1 MRSIKWR
8 LIAMYLGLV
17 LIVMIVT
24 GSYILISM
32 QNTEIDK
39 ARDQLELYAQKV
51 SEQVVES
58 YDEADFQTGLEQFT
72 RTSSSDSQ
80 IQGNIINEYCE
91 TVASTAVSQPPF
103 PSYNNSVVMMAI
115 SGETGF
121 DESREDPE
129 TDTTW
134 ICYASPALTINGE
147 VKYVVYARMNASAM
161 QESLAQTT
169 QTIIVAVFLALV
181 LAVLMAYVFAKTLTG
196 PIHQL
201 TVKAKLL
208 AEGDLKQTVEVYSE
222 DEIGQLAES
231 FNYMA
236 SELNKTVGEA
246 FREKNKLEAI
256 LHNMTDGVISFDKNG
271 NISHANTVAAEM
283 LEVDKLDFTL
293 DMFTRKYDLEL
304 DEQGSDVEDGLGPE
318 VAMAV
323 QLQYTFPVGE
333 KYINASFSPYFNETE
348 EIEGIVVVLQDITK
362 QKKLDNMRKEFV
374 ANVSHEMRTPLTTIK
389 SYTETLMYGALEE
402 KDMAMEFLNII
413 NTETDRMSFLVRD
426 LLQLSRFDNK
436 QVQFKFS
443 KVYINEFISEN
454 VRQNK
459 IHAENKKQ
467 NLILE
472 LWPDDNAYV
481 VADRDRVNQVINNIT
496 TNAIKYSPEGA
507 TIRIYVTEDKTYYK
521 INVSDTGMGISKEDL
536 PRIFERFYRVD
547 KARSRAMGGTGL
559 GLAIAKEIMEGHDG
573 KLTAESEYG
582 KGTTMTMW
590 FMKNQDNKINFDH
603 DDFE

>member
-1 MRSIKWR
+1 MKSIKWR

-121 DESREDPE
+121 DESREDPD

-147 VKYVVYARMNASAM
+147 IKYVVYARMNASAM

-304 DEQGSDVEDGLGPE
+304 DEQGRDVEDG
-318 VAMAV
+318 MAV

>member
-1 MRSIKWR
+1 
-8 LIAMYLGLV
+8 MYLGLV

-24 GSYILISM
+24 GSYILLSM
-32 QNTEIDK
+32 QKTEIDK
-39 ARDQLELYAQKV
+39 AKNQLMLYAQKV

-58 YDEADFQTGLEQFT
+58 YDEADFQTALEQFT

-91 TVASTAVSQPPF
+91 TVASTTVSQPPF
-103 PSYNNSVVMMAI
+103 PQYNNSVVMMAI
-115 SGETGF
+115 AGETGF
-121 DESREDPE
+121 DEARKDDE

-134 ICYASPALTINGE
+134 ICYASPAMTINGE
-147 VKYVVYARMNASAM
+147 VKYVIYARMNASSM

-169 QTIIVAVFLALV
+169 RTIIVAVFLALV

-201 TVKAKLL
+201 TVKAKIL

-271 NISHANTVAAEM
+271 NITHANTVAAEM
-283 LEVDKLDFTL
+283 LEVDKLDFNL

-304 DEQGSDVEDGLGPE
+304 DDQGRDIEDG
-318 VAMAV
+318 MAV

-333 KYINASFSPYFNETE
+333 KFINASFSPYFNETE

-402 KDMAMEFLNII
+402 KDMAMDFLNII
-413 NTETDRMSFLVRD
+413 NTEADRMSFLVRD

-436 QVQFKFS
+436 QVQFKFT
-443 KVYINEFISEN
+443 KVYINELISEN

-472 LWPDDNAYV
+472 LWPDDDAYV
-481 VADRDRVNQVINNIT
+481 VADRDRINQVINNIT

-507 TIRIYVTEDKTYYK
+507 TIRIYVTEDKSYYK

-590 FMKNQDNKINFDH
+590 FMKNQDNKITCSS

>member
-1 MRSIKWR
+1 
-8 LIAMYLGLV
+8 MYLGLV

-24 GSYILISM
+24 GSYILLSM
-32 QNTEIDK
+32 QKTEIDK
-39 ARDQLELYAQKV
+39 AKNQLMLYAQKV

-58 YDEADFQTGLEQFT
+58 YDEADFQTALEQFT

-91 TVASTAVSQPPF
+91 TVASTTVSQPPF
-103 PSYNNSVVMMAI
+103 PQYNNSVVMMAI
-115 SGETGF
+115 AGETGF
-121 DESREDPE
+121 DEARKDDE

-134 ICYASPALTINGE
+134 ICYASPAMTINGE
-147 VKYVVYARMNASAM
+147 VKYVIYARMNASSM

-169 QTIIVAVFLALV
+169 RTIIVAVFLALV

-201 TVKAKLL
+201 TVKAKIL

-256 LHNMTDGVISFDKNG
+256 LHNMTDGVISFDKSG
-271 NISHANTVAAEM
+271 NITHANTVAAEM
-283 LEVDKLDFTL
+283 LEVDKLDFNL

-304 DEQGSDVEDGLGPE
+304 DDQGRDIEDG
-318 VAMAV
+318 MAV

-333 KYINASFSPYFNETE
+333 KFINASFSPYFNETE

-402 KDMAMEFLNII
+402 KDMAMDFLNII
-413 NTETDRMSFLVRD
+413 NTEADRMSFLVRD

-436 QVQFKFS
+436 QVQFKFT
-443 KVYINEFISEN
+443 KVYINELISEN

-472 LWPDDNAYV
+472 LWPDDDAYV
-481 VADRDRVNQVINNIT
+481 VADRDRINQVINNIT

-507 TIRIYVTEDKTYYK
+507 TIRIYVTEDKSYYK

-559 GLAIAKEIMEGHDG
+559 GLAIAKEIME
-573 KLTAESEYG
+573 AEPPS
-582 KGTTMTMW
+582 
-590 FMKNQDNKINFDH
+590 
-603 DDFE
+603 

>member
-1 MRSIKWR
+1 M
-8 LIAMYLGLV
+8 
-17 LIVMIVT
+17 
-24 GSYILISM
+24 
-32 QNTEIDK
+32 
-39 ARDQLELYAQKV
+39 LYAQKV

-58 YDEADFQTGLEQFT
+58 YDEADFQTALEQFT

-91 TVASTAVSQPPF
+91 TVASTTVSQPPF
-103 PSYNNSVVMMAI
+103 PQYNNSVVMMAI
-115 SGETGF
+115 AGETGF
-121 DESREDPE
+121 DEARKDDE

-134 ICYASPALTINGE
+134 ICYASPAMTINGE
-147 VKYVVYARMNASAM
+147 VKYVIYARMNASSM

-169 QTIIVAVFLALV
+169 RTIIVAVFLALI

-201 TVKAKLL
+201 TVKAKIL

-256 LHNMTDGVISFDKNG
+256 LHNMTDGVISFDKSG
-271 NISHANTVAAEM
+271 NITHANTVAAEM
-283 LEVDKLDFTL
+283 LEVDKLDFNL

-304 DEQGSDVEDGLGPE
+304 DDQGRDIEDG
-318 VAMAV
+318 MAV

-333 KYINASFSPYFNETE
+333 KFINASFSPYFNETE

-402 KDMAMEFLNII
+402 KDMAMDFLNII
-413 NTETDRMSFLVRD
+413 NTEADRMSFLVRD

-436 QVQFKFS
+436 QVQFKFT
-443 KVYINEFISEN
+443 KVYINELISEN

-472 LWPDDNAYV
+472 LWPDDDAYV
-481 VADRDRVNQVINNIT
+481 VADRDRINQVINNIT

-507 TIRIYVTEDKTYYK
+507 TIRIYVTEDKSYYK

-590 FMKNQDNKINFDH
+590 FMKNQDNKITCSS

>member
-293 DMFTRKYDLEL
+293 DTFTRKYDLEL
-304 DEQGSDVEDGLGPE
+304 DEQGRDVEDG
-318 VAMAV
+318 MAV

-467 NLILE
+467 NLIL
-472 LWPDDNAYV
+472 
-481 VADRDRVNQVINNIT
+481 
-496 TNAIKYSPEGA
+496 
-507 TIRIYVTEDKTYYK
+507 
-521 INVSDTGMGISKEDL
+521 
-536 PRIFERFYRVD
+536 
-547 KARSRAMGGTGL
+547 
-559 GLAIAKEIMEGHDG
+559 
-573 KLTAESEYG
+573 
-582 KGTTMTMW
+582 
-590 FMKNQDNKINFDH
+590 
-603 DDFE
+603 

>member
-1 MRSIKWR
+1 
-8 LIAMYLGLV
+8 MYLSLV
-17 LIVMIVT
+17 LMVMIVT
-24 GSYILISM
+24 GSYILLSM
-32 QNTEIDK
+32 QKTEIDK
-39 ARDQLELYAQKV
+39 ARTQLALYAEKV

-58 YDEADFQTGLEQFT
+58 YEEADFQTGIEQFS
-72 RTSSSDSQ
+72 RTSSSGSQ
-80 IQGNIINEYCE
+80 IQGNILNEYCE
-91 TVASTAVSQPPF
+91 TIASTTVSQPPF
-103 PSYNNSVVMMAI
+103 PEYRNTVVSSALA
-115 SGETGF
+115 GEIGF
-121 DESREDPE
+121 DDSRKDLES
-129 TDTTW
+129 DTTW
-134 ICYASPALTINGE
+134 ICYAMPAMTINGS
-147 VKYVVYARMNASAM
+147 VKYVVYAQMNASSM
-161 QESLAQTT
+161 QASLAQTT
-169 QTIIVAVFLALV
+169 RTIIVAVFLALV
-181 LAVLMAYVFAKTLTG
+181 LAILMAYIFSKTITE
-196 PIHQL
+196 PIRQL
-201 TVKAKLL
+201 TAKAKLF
-208 AEGDLKQTVEVYSE
+208 ASGDLKQTVEVLSE
-222 DEIGQLAES
+222 DEIGQLSES

-236 SELNKTVGEA
+236 SELNKTIGET

-271 NISHANTVAAEM
+271 EISHANTVAAEM

-304 DEQGSDVEDGLGPE
+304 DEPSDNDEDGR
-318 VAMAV
+318 AV

-333 KYINASFSPYFNETE
+333 KYINAGFSPYFNESE

-362 QKKLDNMRKEFV
+362 QKKLDDMRKEFV

-389 SYTETLMYGALEE
+389 SYTETLMYGAIDE
-402 KDMAMEFLNII
+402 KDIAMDFLSII
-413 NTETDRMSFLVRD
+413 NTEADRMSFLVRD

-436 QVQFKFS
+436 QVKFKFT
-443 KVYINEFISEN
+443 KVYINELISEN

-459 IHAENKKQ
+459 IHAENKHQ

-472 LWPDDNAYV
+472 RYPEYDAYV

-496 TNAIKYSPEGA
+496 TNAIKYSPENA
-507 TIRIYVTEDKTYYK
+507 TVKIYVTEDKNYYK

-573 KLTAESEYG
+573 KLTAESEVG

-590 FMKNQDNKINFDH
+590 FLKGQDDKAFQE
-603 DDFE
+603 DDEFE